1 MILKADRIVTGD
13 GLTVL
18 DNGAVYIAGEKITE
32 IDELAT
38 LKAKYPDS
46 PVKEYKGASI
56 MPGLIDMHVHV
67 GYWRSQI
74 DAPTYN
80 DYKIAYFAADYLK
93 KAFSKGVTTIRD
105 LGSPKNLSVSI
116 NSAVKSGFL
125 EVPRILPADA
135 PLCFT
140 GGHSH
145 MGNGW
150 EVNGPWEI
158 RAAIRDLIKR
168 GAQWIKLM
176 ESHRSDTPEFTQE
189 ELDAA
194 VDECHRVN
202 KKTMVHA
209 GTQPAIQMCI
219 DAGFDTIEHATDLT
233 ADQAGQMAEKGIVWV
248 PTIVAYTQTYK
259 HIMNNLN
266 NLNNEGI
273 DAVTRRFIDQRAY
286 FEKAAATYKENFR
299 KLYETGVKIVTG
311 TDLVYYKAPV
321 TPVASEMK
329 YMVEYGMPAIEAIRS
344 ATKTSAETLRI
355 DDIGEIAVGNIADI
369 LIVTGNPVQD
379 IDAVENVAEVY
390 QSGKSVYRAC

>member
-1 MILKADRIVTGD
+1 MIIKADRIVTGD
-13 GLTVL
+13 GSTVL
-18 DNGAVYIAGEKITE
+18 DDRAIYVADGKIADIG
-32 IDELAT
+32 ELAT

-46 PVKEYKGASI
+46 YVKEYEGASM

-67 GYWRSQI
+67 GYWRGQI
-74 DAPTYN
+74 DAHAYN
-80 DYKIAYFAADYLK
+80 DYKIAYFATDALRQ
-93 KAFSKGVTTIRD
+93 AFSKGVTTVRD
-105 LGSPKNLSVSI
+105 TGSPKNLCVSI
-116 NSAVKSGFL
+116 ISAVKSGFL
-125 EVPRILPADA
+125 KVPRIIPADA

-145 MGNGW
+145 QGNGW

-176 ESHRSDTPEFTQE
+176 QSHRSDTPEFTRE

-219 DAGFDTIEHATDLT
+219 DAGFDTIEHATHLT
-233 ADQAGQMAEKGIVWV
+233 VDQARQMAEKNIVWV

-266 NLNNEGI
+266 NEGS
-273 DAVTRRFIDQRAY
+273 DMATRRFIEQRAY
-286 FEKAAATYKENFR
+286 FESAATTYKENFK
-299 KLYETGVKIVTG
+299 KLYDTGVKIVTG

-321 TPVASEMK
+321 TPVAAEMK
-329 YMVEYGMPAIEAIRS
+329 YLVEYGMPTIEAIRS
-344 ATKTSAETLRI
+344 ATKMAAETLCI
-355 DDIGEIAVGNIADI
+355 DGIGEIAVGKIADI
-369 LIVTGNPVQD
+369 LVVEGNPIRD
-379 IDAVENVAEVY
+379 IATVENVMEVY
-390 QSGKSVYRAC
+390 QNGKSVYCTC